1 MTRSARKVYNDL
13 AKYFGLRARDAFLNP
28 LAPSGVDASST
39 SNANSDSQF
48 LEDIFAQENS
58 YKTNAKLKKD
68 YGNDGNL
75 SNDADKKYCV
85 TSYNENTQWA
95 SIGHQKK
102 PDQGHGKTSG
112 KYFLEDFASQ
122 RGGNTAVFQVF
133 PIDVGLDVVDADV
146 ASLFLNSLRSLTM
159 SQAVPYIEIRIL
171 STADVIENNGNFK
184 NYEGISLGR
193 FLAGSGSP
201 SGFPDSTL
209 AVFEPSQSSQ
219 VAKDRLS
226 TVANMEIFTTPQT
239 MPGKRGSQSA
249 GGALDRF
256 RPFLGLKS
264 ITINDTP
271 GGVGTFS
278 YKAGSIKLV
287 LYDRGRMSDIAYFVQ
302 PRRDD
307 SIRFEIT
314 WGWSHPAGRSAGRR
328 SDASDPMGELIDA
341 MKVTETFR
349 LVNSSFSMTEQ
360 GMMDID
366 LSVATVGE
374 AAVRNR
380 DLMDLSLAGGD
391 KVNLGGQTITLS
403 KLQKQLDN
411 IKSIIVNASKS
422 GNRKINVPI
431 FIQMPDALNAITL
444 DKESV
449 KELVKLGNSLKN
461 VKNRALGEAAAQ
473 LVSIFAKPKGGKV
486 KNLPDQLISK
496 KKQKIKKFLDKLSST
511 PDPFLRGEFK
521 KPRGS
526 QAEYVSYGK
535 LMTAVFSSAY
545 QADPDV
551 DLQLVFSSFNRNA
564 GKMFDYN
571 IAQFP
576 ILIYSNTKQ
585 KKVNKK
591 QNDLLTV
598 LSLALERNAVITLQR
613 FLEIINRNFLKFQGG
628 AAYGLDQIYDINV
641 RQGETRSEA
650 VFKKSDALKTALG
663 QQEIERENLTKIY
676 GSGKRS
682 KPSFTTPR
690 VNVRTTSKPAIN
702 VDGDSKIKY
711 VVRVHFQDVAA
722 GKLMST
728 SATLI
733 DLMRKGTAEQ
743 EDFSSPN
750 AAIYRT
756 PQHNEPF
763 KRTIEKLKAQNL
775 IAKLGNAQIARVTN
789 IIKARLQRERKDL
802 NALKQLNDTL
812 ANKIVLKNPDS
823 VSKIRQFFFE
833 NSPYLLYGT
842 EASGIIN
849 ASLSTESDDNVTSMH
864 LASLVSGKGSQP
876 RTQRAI
882 NLPME
887 TNIANLSLT
896 VFGCPHVNLFQ
907 KYFIDFSTNTT
918 MDNFYFCGSINH
930 DISAD
935 GYKMQLELKN
945 SDIWGSYSNA
955 LNAIDDIVASV
966 VYAEIN
972 PKKAK

>member
-1 MTRSARKVYNDL
+1 LTRSARKVYNDL

-28 LAPSGVDASST
+28 LAPSGVDASPASD
-39 SNANSDSQF
+39 AGSDSQF

-58 YKTNAKLKKD
+58 YKTNAVLKNK
-68 YGNDGNL
+68 YGNDDSL
-75 SNDADKKYCV
+75 PKKADEKYCV
-85 TSYNENTQWA
+85 TSYDRSTQWD

-102 PDQGHGKTSG
+102 SDQGHGKTPG
-112 KYFLEDFASQ
+112 KYFLKDFAPQ

-219 VAKDRLS
+219 VAKERLS

-314 WGWSHPAGRSAGRR
+314 WGWSHPAGRSTGRR

-380 DLMDLSLAGGD
+380 DLMDLSLAGKD
-391 KVNLGGQTITLS
+391 EVNLGGQTITLS

-449 KELVKLGNSLKN
+449 KELVKLGNSLKK
-461 VKNRALGEAAAQ
+461 VKNTDLKEAGAR
-473 LVSIFAKPKGGKV
+473 LVSIFAKRKGKV
-486 KNLPDQLISK
+486 KNLPNQLISK
-496 KKQKIKKFLDKLSST
+496 KKQKITEFLNNLSST

-526 QAEYVSYGK
+526 RAEYVSYGK

-545 QADPDV
+545 QEDRDV

-628 AAYGLDQIYDINV
+628 AAYGLDQIYDINA

-676 GSGKRS
+676 GSRKRS

-702 VDGDSKIKY
+702 VDDNSEIKY

-728 SATLI
+728 SAALI

-750 AAIYRT
+750 AATYRT

-775 IAKLGNAQIARVTN
+775 IDSLDDRQKENVIK
-789 IIKARLQRERKDL
+789 IIKGRLTKENKNRDAADRITEAL
-802 NALKQLNDTL
+802 N
-812 ANKIVLKNPDS
+812 NKIVLKNPDS

-918 MDNFYFCGSINH
+918 MDNFYFCGQTLSMP
-930 DISAD
+930 S
-935 GYKMQLELKN
+935 MT
-945 SDIWGSYSNA
+945 S
-955 LNAIDDIVASV
+955 
-966 VYAEIN
+966 
-972 PKKAK
+972 

>member
-58 YKTNAKLKKD
+58 YKTNAVLKNK
-68 YGNDGNL
+68 YGRAGSLPEN
-75 SNDADKKYCV
+75 ADEKYCV
-85 TSYNENTQWA
+85 TSYDGSTQWN
-95 SIGHQKK
+95 SIGHQRK
-102 PDQGHGKTSG
+102 PDQGRGKTTG
-112 KYFLEDFASQ
+112 QYFLKDFTS
-122 RGGNTAVFQVF
+122 RVKGNTAVFQVF

-219 VAKDRLS
+219 AKERLS

-314 WGWSHPAGRSAGRR
+314 WGWSHPAGRSTGRR

-366 LSVATVGE
+366 LSIATVGE

-380 DLMDLSLAGGD
+380 DLMDLSLAGED
-391 KVNLGGQTITLS
+391 KVNLRGQTITLS

-444 DKESV
+444 DNESV
-449 KELVKLGNSLKN
+449 KELVKLGNSLKK
-461 VKNRALGEAAAQ
+461 VKNRDLKEAGAR
-473 LVSIFAKPKGGKV
+473 LVSIFAKRKGKV
-486 KNLPDQLISK
+486 KNLPNQLISK
-496 KKQKIKKFLDKLSST
+496 KKQKIKEFLNKLSIT

-526 QAEYVSYGK
+526 RAEYVSYGK

-545 QADPDV
+545 QTDEEV

-576 ILIYSNTKQ
+576 ILIYSDTKQ

-628 AAYGLDQIYDINV
+628 AAYGLDQIYDINA

-702 VDGDSKIKY
+702 VDNSEIKY

-728 SATLI
+728 SAALI

-750 AAIYRT
+750 ASTYRT

-763 KRTIEKLKAQNL
+763 QKTIEKLKAQKL
-775 IAKLGNAQIARVTN
+775 IAKLDRKQIERVTS
-789 IIKARLQRERKDL
+789 IIDKRLAKENKKRDATIRITEAL
-802 NALKQLNDTL
+802 N
-812 ANKIVLKNPDS
+812 NKIVLKNPDS